1 MTSASIETWKGTQT
15 RGAHSPAQ
23 PQRREGKVS
32 AQVGATTM
40 TKLGAGYGESGNNII
55 EHAIGG

>member
-1 MTSASIETWKGTQT
+1 MTSASIEPCEGTKT

-23 PQRREGKVS
+23 PQRRGGKVS

-40 TKLGAGYGESGNNII
+40 TKLLDTGRVGITS
-55 EHAIGG
+55 